1 MWRGNQA
8 ACNVLRNRK
17 NVKYHLHKWDEI
29 TKNNK
34 KTQTQEWMCCI
45 IAKMESAEAGSL
57 QEEISRG
64 MVTRV
69 DRDYNAL
76 QRPLGVNKKSW
87 KYIYTINAKIQMS
100 TPTLGQWATIRIGL
114 LQWKFFGH
122 RFPRQLT
129 FFRPGRHKSPPA
141 GATVMLWMP
150 WIPHFELHCRPPL
163 LLNATL
169 FYSKAPL

>member
-1 MWRGNQA
+1 M
-8 ACNVLRNRK
+8 
-17 NVKYHLHKWDEI
+17 Y
-29 TKNNK
+29 
-34 KTQTQEWMCCI
+34 CI
-45 IAKMESAEAGSL
+45 IAKMENAGASSL
-57 QEEISRG
+57 QKEIRRG

-150 WIPHFELHCRPPL
+150 WIPHFELPRRPPL
-163 LLNATL
+163 LLNATMFL
-169 FYSKAPL
+169 LKGTTVMSKLRETNYKHYLPRQNTALRYNCYWQC